1 MNKKR
6 EFDYLERPETIR
18 KLWILLHAACAVLV
32 ILDFFPPDRHPHF
45 GFDGLFGFYP
55 LLGFISCAVL
65 ILFSK
70 LVGLFLKVE
79 EDYYDR

>member
-6 EFDYLERPETIR
+6 EFDRLERPETVR
-18 KLWILLHAACAVLV
+18 KLWILLYAACAVLV

-45 GFDGLFGFYP
+45 GFDGLLGFYP